1 MPFPTEQTET
11 IDGQPVFWRSAPST
25 GPVPLYLHG
34 VPSNSDDWIPFLE
47 LTGGFAPDLPGFGRS
62 SKRGGRDYTVEGY
75 DHFIEWFCEHHGL
88 DKVQLLVHD
97 WGAVGLSW
105 AQRFPAKVERLV
117 IINAVPFLPGY
128 RWHRLA
134 RAWRMWGIGELVMGS
149 TNRIT
154 SKQLSRE
161 ANATPGPLPDEFLDS
176 VNEHFDLGTQRAILE
191 LYRTSPERKLEQL
204 GANLGAIECPA
215 LIIWGDTDPYIPA
228 RFADDYAA
236 ALGGP
241 SEVLHLPD
249 AGHWP
254 WFDRPDVITRVAD
267 FFNEPG

>member
-1 MPFPTEQTET
+1 MPTATEQTEI
-11 IDGQPVFWRSAPST
+11 IDDQPIFWRSARFEGTP
-25 GPVPLYLHG
+25 PLYLHG
-34 VPSNSDDWIPFLE
+34 VPSNSDDWTAFLE

-75 DHFIEWFCEHHGL
+75 DRFIEWFCDFNEL

-105 AQRFPAKVERLV
+105 AQRFPDKVERLV
-117 IINAVPFLPGY
+117 IINAVPLLAGY

-134 RAWRMWGIGELVMGS
+134 RAWRTRALGELIMGS
-149 TNRIT
+149 TNRYV

-161 ANATPGPLPDEFLDS
+161 ANVTPGPLPDQFLES
-176 VNEHFDLGTQRAILE
+176 VDAHFDQGTQRAILE
-191 LYRTSPERKLEQL
+191 LYRTSPEAKLEAL
-204 GANLGAIECPA
+204 GANLGAITCPS
-215 LIIWGDTDPYIPA
+215 LIIWGDQDPYIGG

-241 SEVLHLPD
+241 SEVIHLPD

-254 WFDRPDVITRVAD
+254 WFDRPDLIERVAG
-267 FFNEPG
+267 FFNG